1 MNIENDLEFMNIVKN
16 ILDSDDFNKLRNI
29 EHHGTTR
36 YNHSIKVAYKSY
48 RMAKRMRLDYKAVA
62 KAGLMHDFFLS
73 EVGRGFKT
81 RILSTFTH
89 PKKASKNA
97 MKFGISDKEKN
108 IIESHMFPFC
118 LTLPLYFESWIVI
131 VSDKFIGMK
140 EFVCNWKN
148 NFKFVTNFTFLIFL
162 SLIK

>member
-1 MNIENDLEFMNIVKN
+1 MNMQNNSEFLYIVNDILE
-16 ILDSDDFNKLRNI
+16 SEEFNKLKNI

-36 YNHSIKVAYKSY
+36 YNHSLRVAHMAYKISKF
-48 RMAKRMRLDYKAVA
+48 MKLDYEASA
-62 KAGLMHDFFLS
+62 RAGLLHDFFLS
-73 EVGRGFKT
+73 EIGRGAKT

-97 MKFGISDKEKN
+97 IMFGINEKEKN

-118 LTLPLYFESWIVI
+118 LTLPLYLESWIVTF
-131 VSDKFIGMK
+131 SDKVTGMREFIL
-140 EFVCNWKN
+140 NWKN
-148 NFKFVTNFTFLIFL
+148 NFKFVTNFTFLVFL